1 MKMIDM
7 VLTCLVNN
15 DYLLNRV
22 IEDVNERF
30 DTKVDKE
37 KLINLLSTYECTQD
51 KHTANVW

>member
-15 DYLLNRV
+15 DYILNRV

-30 DTKVDKE
+30 NTKVDKE